1 MKLVNTWYEKRWVK
15 LLLAVT
21 ANYVFLYVLLKI
33 VTPRYAINDDILISM
48 FIDGQMA
55 NKSSYIL
62 HCNYFLAEI
71 LKRLYDLC
79 DNSYPIYNLLQ
90 YAMLYLSFTGISY
103 ILLRRCNFLVAFG
116 AAACFLGAFGP
127 ECYIWITFT
136 KSSSAA
142 AISGVM
148 LMLFSRREQTDKI
161 EKWLTMAVG
170 ILLCLL
176 SCMLRFESFGLMLL
190 LIFPIGLYEML
201 TYIGAKGER
210 RILREALSYL
220 APFLAM
226 LALAAG
232 LYGGNSLIWR
242 TSPYKEYKELIFQCR
257 EVVDIRQNV
266 KDYDLMPEVYEELNI
281 SRDACFMANDYQ
293 GFDDTAVWTTE
304 TAERIALER
313 IQLGL
318 NPGFGDL
325 VKTFASC
332 WKVFLTY
339 GFMWGSAGILALWLF
354 AAKHDKFKMLAL
366 AGQIIIFVGIY
377 FWFIWL
383 GRYLIDRIDAGMFM
397 AISAGVLWQLGDV
410 KLGKGR
416 QAVCLLITLT
426 AMVVCLNQYKTFH
439 SKYSDNLAG
448 DNGYSKKQI
457 QMLIDD
463 EHLFIVGSTALN
475 QYIYS
480 PLEAFPQ
487 GYRDKLYFS
496 AGWAVRHP
504 QVMELLA
511 EYDVENPYKDSVNNE
526 KVYVIPNDV
535 ERLVRYVRYYYDEN
549 ARAELVEDLS
559 AEVGINIYKLVS

>member
-116 AAACFLGAFGP
+116 AAVCFLGAFGP

-304 TAERIALER
+304 TAERVALER

-354 AAKHDKFKMLAL
+354 AAKHDKFKMVAL
-366 AGQIIIFVGIY
+366 AGQIFIFAGIY
-377 FWFIWL
+377 F
-383 GRYLIDRIDAGMFM
+383 
-397 AISAGVLWQLGDV
+397 
-410 KLGKGR
+410 
-416 QAVCLLITLT
+416 
-426 AMVVCLNQYKTFH
+426 
-439 SKYSDNLAG
+439 
-448 DNGYSKKQI
+448 
-457 QMLIDD
+457 
-463 EHLFIVGSTALN
+463 
-475 QYIYS
+475 
-480 PLEAFPQ
+480 
-487 GYRDKLYFS
+487 
-496 AGWAVRHP
+496 
-504 QVMELLA
+504 
-511 EYDVENPYKDSVNNE
+511 
-526 KVYVIPNDV
+526 
-535 ERLVRYVRYYYDEN
+535 
-549 ARAELVEDLS
+549 
-559 AEVGINIYKLVS
+559 